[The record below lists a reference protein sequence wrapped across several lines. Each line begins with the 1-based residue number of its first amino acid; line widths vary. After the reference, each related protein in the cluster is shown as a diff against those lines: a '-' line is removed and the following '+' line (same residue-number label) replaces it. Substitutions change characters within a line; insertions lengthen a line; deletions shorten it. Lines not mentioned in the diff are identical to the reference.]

1 MEWQDE
7 ATILSVRH
15 HGETSLL
22 VGLFSR
28 DHGRHAGLARGAAG
42 PRRRGDFQPGNQV
55 AAKWRG
61 RLAEH
66 LGSFACELTAPRA
79 ARCMAD
85 PDALAALSSACAL
98 CDASLPERL
107 PMPRLYERLQGLLDA
122 VAAVAPSWQRA
133 YVAWEVALLAELGFG
148 LDLTRCAVTGSAD
161 DLAYVSPRTGRAV
174 ARHAAGAYAER
185 LLPLP
190 RFLHAPEAPAEDS
203 EIADGLRLAGHFL
216 HAHVFAERKPPDARA
231 RLVVRL
237 SRPGPARQ
245 AS

>member
-7 ATILSVRH
+7 AIILSVRH

-22 VGLFSR
+22 VGLLSR

-42 PRRRGDFQPGNQV
+42 PRRRGEFQPGNQV

-66 LGSFACELTAPRA
+66 LGSFTCELTAARA

-85 PDALAALSSACAL
+85 PDALAALASACAL
-98 CDASLPERL
+98 CDAALPERL
-107 PMPRLYERLQGLLDA
+107 PMPGLYARLLTLLDK
-122 VAAVAPSWQRA
+122 VSGQGPDWRRA

-148 LDLTRCAVTGSAD
+148 LDLSRCAVTGTAE
-161 DLAYVSPRTGRAV
+161 DLAFVSPRTGRAV
-174 ARHAAGAYAER
+174 SRAGAGTYAER

-190 RFLHAPEAPAEDS
+190 AFLLAADSPADRAA
-203 EIADGLRLAGHFL
+203 IADGLRLAGHFL
-216 HAHVFAERKPPDARA
+216 HGHVFAERKPPDARTRLVA
-231 RLVVRL
+231 RLTRD
-237 SRPGPARQ
+237 PPARQ
-245 AS
+245 AG